1 MSNILTSIG
10 DAFRSKTIRTKILW
24 TLVFLAL
31 YRLLVFMPVPFVN
44 ITNLLSQTSLG
55 NAGGL
60 QYFAMLLGGSLD
72 QFSIIAVGLGAYINA
87 SIIMQLLTAIIPSL
101 EELQEQGEQ
110 GTMKIQQYTR
120 WIAFPLAFLQG
131 IGMTYFMNYLLGGQL
146 LDTTNF
152 GLVCMAAGV
161 LAIGAIML
169 MYIGERITEKGL
181 SNGISLIIFASI
193 VSGIVSKV
201 YNDISAAGSDWIS
214 VVLFMLIIVLGLII
228 LSIFLL
234 KTIKEIPIIY
244 AKQGKVQ
251 ESSSLPIPLN
261 PVGMIPIIFAIA
273 FATFPYLL
281 SQLVIKFG
289 TQNQTVMQ
297 VAQWIERNFNIYNQ
311 QPSILAIVVYFLL
324 IIAFTFFYT
333 MIVFNPEKIADNIQK
348 RGGFTPGIR
357 PGAETAKYL
366 NKVLSHLCLWGGIG
380 LGLVGIYSYVLTY
393 IPFIQQLT
401 QTLGTLPVIVTG
413 SGIIII
419 VGVVQEIV
427 NKAQSELLM
436 HKYDRV

>member
-1 MSNILTSIG
+1 M
-10 DAFRSKTIRTKILW
+10 
-24 TLVFLAL
+24 FLAL
-31 YRLLVFMPVPFVN
+31 YRLLVIIPVPFVDV
-44 ITNLLSQTSLG
+44 TSLMAGTSLG

-60 QYFAMLLGGSLD
+60 QYFAMLLGGSLE
-72 QFSIIAVGLGAYINA
+72 QFSMIAVGLGAYINA

-110 GTMKIQQYTR
+110 GSQKIQQYTR
-120 WIAFPLAFLQG
+120 WLAFPLAFLQG

-146 LDTTNF
+146 LDTSNF
-152 GLVCMAAGV
+152 PLVLMSAFV
-161 LAIGAIML
+161 LSVGAVMIMYL
-169 MYIGERITEKGL
+169 GERITEKGI

-201 YNDISAAGSDWIS
+201 YTDISAAGSDWLS
-214 VVLFMLIIVLGLII
+214 VVAFMLIIVLGLIF

-297 VAQWIERNFNIYNQ
+297 AASWIERNFNIYNQ
-311 QPSILAIVVYFLL
+311 QPSILAIVIYFLL

-348 RGGFTPGIR
+348 RGGFTPGTR

-401 QTLGTLPVIVTG
+401 QSLGTLPVIVTG

-419 VGVVQEIV
+419 VGVVQEIM
-427 NKAQSELLM
+427 NKASSELLM

>member
-1 MSNILTSIG
+1 MAGILTSIG
-10 DAFRSKTIRTKILW
+10 DAFRSRTIRTKILW
-24 TLVFLAL
+24 TLAFLAL
-31 YRLLVFMPVPFVN
+31 YRLLVIVPVPFVDVSA
-44 ITNLLSQTSLG
+44 LLSQTSLG

-60 QYFAMLLGGSLD
+60 EYFAMLLGWSLE

-87 SIIMQLLTAIIPSL
+87 SIIMQLLTAIVPSL

-110 GTMKIQQYTR
+110 GSMKIQQYTR
-120 WIAFPLAFLQG
+120 WLTVPLAFLQG

-146 LDTTNF
+146 IDVNNF
-152 GLVCMAAGV
+152 GLVCLSAFV
-161 LAIGAIML
+161 LTIGAVML
-169 MYIGERITEKGL
+169 VYIGERITEKGI

-201 YNDISAAGSDWIS
+201 YTDITAAGSDWIS
-214 VVLFMLIIVLGLII
+214 VLLFMLIIVLGLII

-234 KTIKEIPIIY
+234 RTIKEVPIIY

-289 TQNQTVMQ
+289 TQNQTIQ
-297 VAQWIERNFNIYNQ
+297 DAASWIERNFNIYAQ
-311 QPSILAIVVYFLL
+311 QPSVLAILIYFLL
-324 IIAFTFFYT
+324 IVAFTFFYT
-333 MIVFNPEKIADNIQK
+333 MIVFNPEKIADNVQK

-357 PGAETAKYL
+357 PGAETARYL
-366 NKVLSHLCLWGGIG
+366 NRVLSHLCLWGGIG

-401 QTLGTLPVIVTG
+401 QSLGTLPVIVTG

-419 VGVVQEIV
+419 VGVVQEIMNKV
-427 NKAQSELLM
+427 NAELLM

>member
-1 MSNILTSIG
+1 MAGIFESIG
-10 DAFRSKTIRTKILW
+10 DAFRSKTIRNKILW
-24 TLVFLAL
+24 TIGLLAL
-31 YRLLVFMPVPFVN
+31 YRLLVFIPVPFVDVTHLVN
-44 ITNLLSQTSLG
+44 QTSLG

-60 QYFAMLLGGSLD
+60 QYFAMLLGGTLD

-87 SIIMQLLTAIIPSL
+87 SIIMQLLTAIIPAL
-101 EELQEQGEQ
+101 EDLQEQGEQ
-110 GTMKIQQYTR
+110 GTQKIQQYTR

-146 LDTTNF
+146 IDTTNF
-152 GLVCMAAGV
+152 PLVLMCAFV
-161 LAIGAIML
+161 LAVGAIML
-169 MYIGERITEKGL
+169 MYIGERITEKGI

-201 YNDISAAGSDWIS
+201 YTDISAAGSDRIS
-214 VVLFMLIIVLGLII
+214 VLLFMVVIVLGLIL

-234 KTIKEIPIIY
+234 KTIKEIPIVY

-289 TQNQTVMQ
+289 TQNQTILQ
-297 VAQWIERNFNIYNQ
+297 AANWIEKNFNIYNQ
-311 QPSILAIVVYFLL
+311 DPSWTVVIAYFLL

-333 MIVFNPEKIADNIQK
+333 MIVFNPEKIADNVQK

-380 LGLVGIYSYVLTY
+380 LGLVGIYSQVLY
-393 IPFIQQLT
+393 KIPFIQQLT

-427 NKAQSELLM
+427 GKIQSELLM